1 MPPPTPRMTLFG
13 ATARRNLV
21 WILGQDFVLHQPA
34 PHFLHGDDGGLLR
47 RRRQKWPG
55 AVLQLTRPL
64 GGDDDEAVD
73 ALFRIVRNGAMG
85 VILWSHFRHRYKP
98 QKILFQKSSSIG
110 PICGSI
116 RTRRTRSARTIAA
129 SASAEDGKS
138 LFTIT

>member
-13 ATARRNLV
+13 ATAWRNLV
-21 WILGQDFVLHQPA
+21 RILGQDFVLHQTA
-34 PHFLHGDDGGLLR
+34 PHLFHGDNGRLLGR
-47 RRRQKWPG
+47 CGQERPC

-64 GGDDDEAVD
+64 GGDDDEAID
-73 ALFRIVRNGAMG
+73 ALFRIVRNGAMR